1 MTSNLNKSDTSLW
14 LHNKL
19 GNTNDLWSGGS
30 ICSQLNA
37 DVLKN
42 IVECFVDL
50 QSLVKLKLLLSFLH
64 IPRRNVEQ
72 VIILTYCPSDNLTMS
87 KCSDL

>member
-1 MTSNLNKSDTSLW
+1 MSTNINKSDFNTSLW

-19 GNTNDLWSGGS
+19 GHNDLWSGGS

-42 IVECFVDL
+42 IVDCFVDL

-64 IPRRNVEQ
+64 IPRRSVEQ
-72 VIILTYCPSDNLTMS
+72 VF
-87 KCSDL
+87 